1 MLNAIK
7 RTALASAMYV
17 NYPTITDEQKDAL
30 ISELE
35 FYAMLL
41 ETEKRGNLAELAQS
55 TSKLAYATI
64 AYLKNRTISNKQ
76 TALEV
81 VNETADLLIKFD
93 EKSVINN

>member
-7 RTALASAMYV
+7 RTALACAMYV
-17 NYPTITDEQKDAL
+17 NYPAITDEQKDAL

-64 AYLKNRTISNKQ
+64 AYLKSGTLPNKQ
-76 TALEV
+76 VALQAI
-81 VNETADLLIKFD
+81 NETAELLIHFD
-93 EKSVINN
+93 EKEGVR